1 MAFGWNWFAGPDWRA
16 VRESPSWPPDPGKR
30 CGASIAERLL
40 RQTGHD
46 VAWWNERIRAQDG
59 VGDEASL
66 RAWLSGQQVTGYQQM
81 LLVMET
87 FGYPQFLL
95 ASADELIDGQYAD
108 REALRPILD
117 AVLAAAAGLGEV
129 EVQARKTY
137 TTLLTPRRTFAAVRP
152 TTKTRVDLGLR
163 LDGVAPGGR
172 LLDGRNTAG
181 GSVNLRLPL
190 VSVDDLDDE
199 AVELL
204 GRAYRTNT

>member
-1 MAFGWNWFAGPDWRA
+1 MRT
-16 VRESPSWPPDPGKR
+16 
-30 CGASIAERLL
+30 SIAERLI

-46 VAWWNERIRAQDG
+46 VGWGNEKIQAQHG

-66 RAWLSGQQVTGYQQM
+66 RAWLTEQEVTGYQQM

-95 ASADELIDGQYAD
+95 ASATELVDGQYAD

-117 AVLAAAAGLGEV
+117 AVLAAASGLGEV

-190 VSVDDLDDE
+190 ATVDDLDDE
-199 AVELL
+199 AIDLL
-204 GRAYRTNT
+204 GRAYQANT

>member
-1 MAFGWNWFAGPDWRA
+1 MRT
-16 VRESPSWPPDPGKR
+16 
-30 CGASIAERLL
+30 SIAERLL

-46 VAWWNERIRAQDG
+46 IAWWNETIRAQDG
-59 VGDEASL
+59 IGDEASL
-66 RAWLSGQQVTGYQQM
+66 RAWLAEHEVTGYQQM

-117 AVLAAAAGLGEV
+117 AVLTAAAGLGEV

-163 LDGVAPGGR
+163 LDGVTPGGR

-190 VSVDDLDDE
+190 TSVDDLDDE
-199 AVELL
+199 AVDLL
-204 GRAYRTNT
+204 RRAYRTNT